1 MIMSIKTF
9 YLRLWKKWALGKG
22 GLAGLVSAF
31 RLQGSRL

>member
-9 YLRLWKKWALGKG
+9 YLRFWKKRALGKG
-22 GLAGLVSAF
+22 GSVGLVSAF